1 MEWNLGS
8 FRQPI
13 QKVILGLVRYLDVL
27 RRAQSFHG
35 VVTDWA
41 ARLAACRRLVVALVA

>member
-13 QKVILGLVRYLDVL
+13 QKVILGLVRYPRPESL
-27 RRAQSFHG
+27 RPKQLSRD
-35 VVTDWA
+35 TT
-41 ARLAACRRLVVALVA
+41 LT

>member
-13 QKVILGLVRYLDVL
+13 QKVILGLVRYPRPEGVHCLGFSG
-27 RRAQSFHG
+27 RRSTSAQLFH
-35 VVTDWA
+35 DSRESA
-41 ARLAACRRLVVALVA
+41 P